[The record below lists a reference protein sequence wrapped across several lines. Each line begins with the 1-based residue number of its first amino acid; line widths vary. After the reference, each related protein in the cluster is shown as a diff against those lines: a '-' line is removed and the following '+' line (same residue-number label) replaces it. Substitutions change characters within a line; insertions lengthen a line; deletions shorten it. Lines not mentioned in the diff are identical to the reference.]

1 MSPAV
6 FATPPAISATPSGR
20 DSLREGA
27 FDSAVG
33 GQGDGGSRPAL
44 RGDDGDGG
52 PGPAQREDGDGGSRP
67 ALLADIGGTNARFA
81 LTDPAALRPEIFAA
95 RSLRNAD
102 FASLQHAAEH
112 YLAEVGLQP
121 SRAAFALACPVHGDE
136 IRLTN
141 RAWSF
146 NRHELRASLGLAELR
161 LLNDFGAVAWSV
173 PSLGRDDKV
182 LLHGTDDGTL
192 RGPVTVLGPGTGLG
206 VALLVGSADDGW
218 RVVETEGGHVSF
230 APLGDEEHC
239 IARWLT
245 ARFGRASTERL
256 LSGAGLSNID
266 AALRGADSAPS
277 DGRPLDLRDPA
288 DIVAAALDGHD
299 VAARRAL
306 ARFCAVL
313 GSVAGDAAL
322 IHGARTVTI
331 AGGIVPRFLPFL
343 RSSGFR
349 ERFLAKGRFAAYL
362 ESVTIQVITHPHP
375 GLLGAAV
382 ALHRGHC
389 LESTP

>member
-1 MSPAV
+1 MTA
-6 FATPPAISATPSGR
+6 A
-20 DSLREGA
+20 GA
-27 FDSAVG
+27 AP
-33 GQGDGGSRPAL
+33 RPAL
-44 RGDDGDGG
+44 I
-52 PGPAQREDGDGGSRP
+52 
-67 ALLADIGGTNARFA
+67 ADIGGTNARFA
-81 LTDPAALRPEIFAA
+81 LTDLAAPAPRISHA
-95 RSLRNAD
+95 RSLRNAE

-112 YLAEVGLQP
+112 YLAAVEAAPREAAIAVASPVG
-121 SRAAFALACPVHGDE
+121 ADE

-146 NRHELRASLGLAELR
+146 SRRELERSLGLERLH

-173 PSLGRDDKV
+173 PSLQSGERE
-182 LLHGTDDGTL
+182 LLHGSGAAGL
-192 RGPVTVLGPGTGLG
+192 RGPVTVMGPGTGLG
-206 VALLVGSADDGW
+206 VALLVGSAEDGW

-230 APLGDEEHC
+230 APLGEEEQC

-256 LSGAGLSNID
+256 LSGAGLSHID
-266 AALRGADSAPS
+266 AALSGVEAVPANGLAP
-277 DGRPLDLRDPA
+277 PLRDPA
-288 DIVAAALDGHD
+288 EIVAAALDGHD
-299 VAARRAL
+299 HAARRAL

-322 IHGARTVTI
+322 IHGARTVAI
-331 AGGIVPRFLPFL
+331 AGGIVPRFIAFL

-362 ESVTIQVITHPHP
+362 ESVTIQLITHPHP

-382 ALHRGHC
+382 ALRQAANPPANDS
-389 LESTP
+389 EDRA